1 MRGDHALDQTA
12 STTCRLATPSTQ
24 VERELNDEFQYHL
37 EHLVDDYVSGLAL
50 VDTLRQDITYAAR
63 RLRRAVDFTAPALL
77 TLAVGIGATTSM
89 FSVVNGVLI
98 RPLPYHDPERLV
110 MLWTDDVSHN
120 IHEEG
125 VWYVN
130 FEDWRTRGRSFEDM
144 AICSRQIF
152 ATITDGPEPEEVQP
166 AVVSANLFSVLGVR
180 PLLGRTFSPQEVEDG
195 ERVVILSHGFWQRRF
210 GGSPNA
216 LGQSVEISGTPWR
229 VIGVMPASFQFPT
242 AEIALWQQL
251 TAFRAWPGLQ
261 HERYTDW
268 GRVVGRLKPAVTVA
282 HAQAE
287 MSAIGDSLA
296 LAYPPVGP
304 EAADFAGFNV
314 RVVSLM
320 LQVTGREVPRAL
332 WVMFG
337 AVVFVLLIAC
347 ANVANLLLARGTARA
362 RELAVRQALGATR
375 GRLLRQLITESL
387 LLAFLA
393 GALGIG
399 IAALTLNALTAL
411 GPSNLPRLKD
421 VQMDVGVVVFALAI
435 SLLACVFSSVA
446 PSVRLSR
453 IAALNTRASRADVGT
468 GRAQR
473 LVVITTFALSSV
485 LLCGAGLLIRS
496 FLRAQAVDP
505 GFRADGV
512 LTMRVAARD
521 SGPAAVDFFRRV
533 LDRSRAIPG
542 VIRAGIVEDVLQRRN
557 PDYRVV
563 LEGEP
568 VQPTEALS
576 GDAASPEYFEAVG
589 VRLRKGRPFS
599 DRDRAGSMPVAIVNE
614 TMARHFWHG
623 TDPIG
628 RRFRAADA
636 APDDQWLTVVG
647 VIADMRRQGLER
659 EPIAQVFW
667 PHAQRPVSTADL
679 VLRTAIEPAQ
689 LATAV
694 RTGIREVDRRVPVSR
709 IGTLNDRLDASLS
722 SRRFQSA
729 LLILF
734 SAIAL
739 GLAATG
745 IYGLMHYTIALRTQE
760 IGVRIAL
767 GAQAA
772 EILWMILRQSIGVI
786 AAGVAVGVTGAL
798 LLSRVL
804 SSLLFGISPV
814 DPVTFGTVPL
824 LIAAV
829 AMAACLLPARRA
841 AKLDPIV
848 ALRQE

>member
-1 MRGDHALDQTA
+1 MRWIRQL
-12 STTCRLATPSTQ
+12 RLRVGSLLRSTQ

-125 VWYVN
+125 VSYVN

-314 RVVSLM
+314 RVLSAAI
-320 LQVTGREVPRAL
+320 RESR
-332 WVMFG
+332 
-337 AVVFVLLIAC
+337 
-347 ANVANLLLARGTARA
+347 TD
-362 RELAVRQALGATR
+362 GATLESTHASSEIASAKTTTPTSICTSFSR
-375 GRLLRQLITESL
+375 GRLDGPRAVS
-387 LLAFLA
+387 AFRVS
-393 GALGIG
+393 
-399 IAALTLNALTAL
+399 AAIPMPSAPAKTAR
-411 GPSNLPRLKD
+411 S
-421 VQMDVGVVVFALAI
+421 
-435 SLLACVFSSVA
+435 
-446 PSVRLSR
+446 RLS
-453 IAALNTRASRADVGT
+453 
-468 GRAQR
+468 
-473 LVVITTFALSSV
+473 
-485 LLCGAGLLIRS
+485 LI
-496 FLRAQAVDP
+496 
-505 GFRADGV
+505 
-512 LTMRVAARD
+512 
-521 SGPAAVDFFRRV
+521 
-533 LDRSRAIPG
+533 
-542 VIRAGIVEDVLQRRN
+542 N
-557 PDYRVV
+557 
-563 LEGEP
+563 
-568 VQPTEALS
+568 
-576 GDAASPEYFEAVG
+576 
-589 VRLRKGRPFS
+589 
-599 DRDRAGSMPVAIVNE
+599 
-614 TMARHFWHG
+614 
-623 TDPIG
+623 
-628 RRFRAADA
+628 
-636 APDDQWLTVVG
+636 
-647 VIADMRRQGLER
+647 
-659 EPIAQVFW
+659 
-667 PHAQRPVSTADL
+667 
-679 VLRTAIEPAQ
+679 
-689 LATAV
+689 
-694 RTGIREVDRRVPVSR
+694 
-709 IGTLNDRLDASLS
+709 
-722 SRRFQSA
+722 
-729 LLILF
+729 
-734 SAIAL
+734 
-739 GLAATG
+739 
-745 IYGLMHYTIALRTQE
+745 
-760 IGVRIAL
+760 
-767 GAQAA
+767 
-772 EILWMILRQSIGVI
+772 
-786 AAGVAVGVTGAL
+786 
-798 LLSRVL
+798 
-804 SSLLFGISPV
+804 
-814 DPVTFGTVPL
+814 
-824 LIAAV
+824 
-829 AMAACLLPARRA
+829 
-841 AKLDPIV
+841 
-848 ALRQE
+848 